1 MKGNETMSEYF
12 GLDIFATKGIEY
24 LVVIGYLLILVPF
37 GFVLSRAGVV
47 PALAK
52 TAAGLGRA
60 VRSWFRTPE
69 GYHFHPGHSWAVP
82 DGEDILKVGMD
93 DFAQKLLGK
102 LDAVILPEPG
112 SRVESGEAGWQV
124 DVDSRQFN
132 MLCPVRGEVV
142 AVNEE
147 LLKSPHLISD
157 DPYGRGWLMKVR
169 VPRMRPALR
178 NLLSGSLA
186 GVWVDDTMNGLQ
198 QRMSGS
204 LGVVLQDGGLPVS
217 GFARELSPDAWDE
230 VVAEFLLTSE

>member
-1 MKGNETMSEYF
+1 MKGNATMLEYF

-24 LVVIGYLLILVPF
+24 LVVIGYLLVLVPF
-37 GFVLSRAGVV
+37 GLVLSRARVA
-47 PALAK
+47 PALAG
-52 TAAGLGRA
+52 TVSRVGRA
-60 VRSWFRTPE
+60 MRSWFQMPE

-93 DFAQKLLGK
+93 EFAQKLLGK
-102 LDAVILPEPG
+102 LDAVVLPEPG

-124 DVDSRQFN
+124 DVDSRQFD

-142 AVNEE
+142 AINEE
-147 LLKSPHLISD
+147 LLESPHLISD

-186 GVWVDDTMNGLQ
+186 KAWIDDTMEVLQ
-198 QRMSGS
+198 QRMSGN

-217 GFARELSPDAWDE
+217 GFARELSPEAWDE

>member
-1 MKGNETMSEYF
+1 MLEYF
-12 GLDIFATKGIEY
+12 GLEIFATKGIEY
-24 LVVIGYLLILVPF
+24 LVVIGYLMVLVPI
-37 GFVLSRAGVV
+37 GLLLSRAGVAS
-47 PALAK
+47 ALAD
-52 TAAGLGRA
+52 TASRLGGA
-60 VRSWFRTPE
+60 MRSWFHIPE
-69 GYHFHPGHSWAVP
+69 GYHFHPGHTWAVP
-82 DGEDILKVGMD
+82 DGGNILKVGMD

-102 LDAVILPEPG
+102 LAAVVLPEPG

-124 DVDSRQFN
+124 DVDSRRFD

-147 LLKSPHLISD
+147 LLESPEVISD

-186 GVWVDDTMNGLQ
+186 DAWIDDTTEVLQ
-198 QRMSGS
+198 QRMSEN
-204 LGVVLQDGGLPVS
+204 LGVVLQDGGVPVS
-217 GFARELSPDAWDE
+217 GFARELSREAWDE

>member
-1 MKGNETMSEYF
+1 
-12 GLDIFATKGIEY
+12 
-24 LVVIGYLLILVPF
+24 
-37 GFVLSRAGVV
+37 
-47 PALAK
+47 
-52 TAAGLGRA
+52 
-60 VRSWFRTPE
+60 
-69 GYHFHPGHSWAVP
+69 
-82 DGEDILKVGMD
+82 
-93 DFAQKLLGK
+93 
-102 LDAVILPEPG
+102 
-112 SRVESGEAGWQV
+112 
-124 DVDSRQFN
+124 

-147 LLKSPHLISD
+147 LLESPHLISD

-186 GVWVDDTMNGLQ
+186 KAWIDDTMEVLQ

-217 GFARELSPDAWDE
+217 GFARELSPEAWDE

>member
-1 MKGNETMSEYF
+1 MLEYF
-12 GLDIFATKGIEY
+12 GLELFATKGIEY
-24 LVVIGYLLILVPF
+24 IVVIGYLLVLVPF
-37 GFVLSRAGVV
+37 GFFLSRAGVG
-47 PALAK
+47 PALAG
-52 TAAGLGRA
+52 TVSRVGRA
-60 VRSWFRTPE
+60 VRSWFHMPE
-69 GYHFHPGHSWAVP
+69 GYYFHPGHGWAVP

-102 LDAVILPEPG
+102 LDAVVLPEPG

-124 DVDSRQFN
+124 DVDSRQFD

-142 AVNEE
+142 AVNKE
-147 LLKSPHLISD
+147 LLESPHLIAD

-186 GVWVDDTMNGLQ
+186 KAWIDDTTEVLQ

-217 GFARELSPDAWDE
+217 GFARELSPEAWDE